1 MRHEELRVGMLV
13 RANELSN
20 DEYSRTTADNNCEG
34 KIVKITGIDFSLR
47 VTKHKDTN
55 EIGRIFDVEAKYFDI
70 IKENT
75 GMIVELKT
83 TEKRVEFGYGD
94 LLVFEEGKQVLVISD
109 TDGNDYRGIVLG
121 EYKPTNYSGSKRGFI
136 EMLEGAY
143 ELGSLERV
151 IKADKLKLMEI

>member
-1 MRHEELRVGMLV
+1 MRHENLKIGMLV

-20 DEYSRTTADNNCEG
+20 ERYRHTTADNNCEG
-34 KIVKITGIDFSLR
+34 IVVKINHSDFSLK
-47 VTKHKDTN
+47 VTKNKDTN
-55 EIGRIFDVEAKYFDI
+55 EIGRVFDVEAKCFDI
-70 IKENT
+70 VKENT
-75 GMIVELKT
+75 GMVVELKT

-121 EYKPTNYSGSKRGFI
+121 EYKPTNYRGSKRGFI
-136 EMLEGAY
+136 KMLEGVY